1 MRANIA
7 RFQKRE
13 QSSREN
19 LKDVGNKKVRFPANK
34 HSVIPRT
41 DSFRDQRTFS
51 EVVKNKNDKGQENL
65 SMSAKKYKTEPLL
78 KYEGESGNK
87 EWLSRSAVLAYV
99 RSSEIIPN
107 LFLAAFKDLWEVMQ
121 CYLLLI
127 LLN

>member
-78 KYEGESGNK
+78 KYE
-87 EWLSRSAVLAYV
+87 WLSRSAVLAYV